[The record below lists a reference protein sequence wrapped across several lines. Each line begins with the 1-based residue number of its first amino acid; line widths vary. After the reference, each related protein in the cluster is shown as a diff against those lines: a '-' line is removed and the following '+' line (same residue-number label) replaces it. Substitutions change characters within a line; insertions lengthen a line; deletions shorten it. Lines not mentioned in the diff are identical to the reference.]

1 MVVKELITKLGFNV
15 DEKPV
20 KKFEGG
26 VNRLISLGKK
36 LAATYL
42 TLEAV
47 KGLGRMVKSVADFGD
62 QLDETSKKIGLS
74 TDAIQKFGY
83 AAKLSG
89 VEQGTFNAGLKI
101 FSRNIGEAKN
111 GSKTALQSFK
121 DLKLD
126 PRRFKSNEEGFL
138 AVAEAISKVNDPA
151 RQAALAMGVFGRSGA
166 EFLPVFEGG
175 SKEIERLG
183 KRLEALNGVMGPE
196 AIENAKK
203 FNDAWDEATYVFRG
217 IAYDIVSSLLPIL
230 KDLTLAFT
238 EWYIQNKDIIK
249 QKINDY
255 IDKIYKSLKKLKTT
269 LQLVTAII
277 GVLIGY
283 QIIQWL
289 ISIGTAIGVIY
300 KQITFAAAAWA
311 AFLGVGT
318 GTFLLI
324 LGAITLVLTSLYY
337 IITDIIGFFQDKDS
351 GLGRLTSWL
360 FGKDLNG
367 WSKMRAEMVKQW
379 DELKAAVKNLLAVAG
394 VMIEGIKSYFKA
406 MVDDIT
412 SYLVEKFTS
421 AVLSVKS
428 LFDFTSF
435 KLPNFSNGIGG
446 ALGGF
451 VSERLGSL
459 NAAPSLPMP
468 SSVSKTSNNQSSLN
482 YAPTINVNVQNAD
495 SKEIGE
501 EVKRQ
506 TQDQLA
512 TLFRQTLRANQVGAV

>member
-111 GSKTALQSFK
+111 GSKSAIQSFK
-121 DLKLD
+121 DLNLD
-126 PRRFKSNEEGFL
+126 PKKFKSNEEGFL
-138 AVAEAISKVNDPA
+138 AVAEAISKVPDPA

-175 SKEIERLG
+175 SEELQRLAQ
-183 KRLEALNGVMGPE
+183 RFEALGGLMGPE
-196 AIENAKK
+196 AIKNARE
-203 FNDAWDEATYVFRG
+203 FNDAWD
-217 IAYDIVSSLLPIL
+217 DIGVIFKGVKNEIGSALLPAL
-230 KDLTLAFT
+230 RDLALGFT
-238 EWYIQNKDIIK
+238 QWYIENRKNIK
-249 QKINDY
+249 QKIHEY
-255 IDKIYKSLKKLKTT
+255 IDRISKSLKNLKTT
-269 LQLVTAII
+269 LKALAAII
-277 GVLIGY
+277 AVLIGY
-283 QIIQWL
+283 QIVQWL
-289 ISIGTAIGVIY
+289 ISIASAIALVY
-300 KQITFAAAAWA
+300 RQIAFATAAWA
-311 AFLGVGT
+311 AFLGVGA

-379 DELKAAVKNLLAVAG
+379 DELKTAVKNLLAVAG

-435 KLPNFSNGIGG
+435 KLPSFSNGIGG

-459 NAAPSLPMP
+459 NAAPSLPIP